1 MASKNRTE
9 TDAVT
14 LYEEVAERPYRF
26 GFRTLL
32 RRIECLFSDKPRL
45 GESRRPVDDPVR
57 LTQSPSMAFAPSELA
72 SLKFGENGAPPWIEG
87 YAFGLFGPN
96 GPMPLHIT
104 EYARDRLRN
113 ANDPTLVRFTGMFH
127 HRMLALFYRAWANA
141 QPTVNFDRPETDRF
155 AMYAGALIGLG
166 SPALRGRDAL
176 PDLAKFSRA
185 GQLSCQKRPA
195 DALRDLVR
203 DFFGVQVKVQEFVGE
218 WLVLP
223 NESRLRLG
231 SSLQTGTL
239 GMTAAIGERCWQS
252 QQKFRLVFGPL
263 AYAEFARFLPGN
275 SSLEKLIALVR
286 NFVGD
291 ELSWDV
297 NLVLNKREIPTL
309 QLGETG
315 RLGWT
320 TWLSGTTGDAA
331 DAMFD
336 PVLASAEA

>member
-1 MASKNRTE
+1 MASENRTA
-9 TDAVT
+9 TDA
-14 LYEEVAERPYRF
+14 LALLKEVEERPYRF
-26 GFRTLL
+26 GFRNLL
-32 RRIECLFSDKPRL
+32 RRIECLFRDKPRL
-45 GESRRPVDDPVR
+45 GESRRPVDDPIR
-57 LTQSPSMAFAPSELA
+57 LTQSPSMAFAPAELA
-72 SLKFGENGAPPWIEG
+72 SLKFSEGGGPPWLEE

-96 GPMPLHIT
+96 GPMPLHMT

-113 ANDPTLVRFTGMFH
+113 SNDPTLFRFTGIFH

-141 QPTVNFDRPETDRF
+141 QPTVNFDRPDTDHF
-155 AMYAGALIGLG
+155 ALYVGALIGLG
-166 SPALRGRDAL
+166 SPALRNRDAL
-176 PDLAKFSRA
+176 PDLAKLSRA
-185 GQLSCQKRPA
+185 GQLSCQRRPA

-203 DFFGVQVKVQEFVGE
+203 DFFGVPVKVDEFVGE

-223 NESRLRLG
+223 DESRLLLG

-263 AYAEFARFLPGN
+263 NYTQFAHFLPGN
-275 SSLEKLIALVR
+275 NSLDKLISMIR
-286 NFVGD
+286 NFIGD

-297 NLVLNKREIPTL
+297 NLILQEREIPTL
-309 QLGETG
+309 KLGETG

-320 TWLSGTTGDAA
+320 TWLDGKTGNASDAV
-331 DAMFD
+331 FD

>member
-1 MASKNRTE
+1 MASENRTA

-14 LYEEVAERPYRF
+14 LLKEVEERPYRF
-26 GFRTLL
+26 GFRNLL

-45 GESRRPVDDPVR
+45 GESRRPVDDPIR

-72 SLKFGENGAPPWIEG
+72 ALKFGKGDGPPWLEG
-87 YAFGLFGPN
+87 YGFGLYGPN
-96 GPMPLHIT
+96 GPLPLHLT

-113 ANDPTLVRFTGMFH
+113 ANDPTLLRFTGMFH
-127 HRMLALFYRAWANA
+127 HRMIALFYRAWANA
-141 QPTVNFDRPETDRF
+141 QPTVNFDRPESDH
-155 AMYAGALIGLG
+155 YALYVGALIGLG
-166 SPALRGRDAL
+166 SPALRNRDEL

-185 GQLSCQKRPA
+185 GQLSCQSRPA

-203 DFFGVQVKVQEFVGE
+203 DFFGAQVEVQEFVGE

-223 NESRLRLG
+223 EESRLLLG

-239 GMTAAIGERCWQS
+239 GMTAAIGARCWQS

-263 AYAEFARFLPGN
+263 DYAQFARLLPGN
-275 SSLEKLIALVR
+275 RSLETLIALVR
-286 NFVGD
+286 NFIGD

-297 NLVLNKREIPTL
+297 NLILNERDIPTL
-309 QLGETG
+309 KLGETG

-320 TWLSGTTGDAA
+320 TWLSGKTGDAS
-331 DAMFD
+331 DAVFN
-336 PVLASAEA
+336 PVLASAAA